1 MIRNNIKKLREEMG
15 STQKQLADYLNVT
28 RSTYSYYESGKNFP
42 SIQSLIKLSK
52 IFGVSCDY
60 ILTGKTNSANP
71 QYIGDIINES
81 TKKERKI
88 LCYFRTLPA
97 GMQDKVLDILKT
109 FIKKFYLKI
118 IIHCKRYRVSHSIPS
133 KLYAHLISQKF

>member
-1 MIRNNIKKLREEMG
+1 MIRDNIKKLREEMG
-15 STQKQLADYLNVT
+15 LTQKQLADYLNVT
-28 RSTYSYYESGKNFP
+28 RSTYSYYESGKNLP

-60 ILTGKTNSANP
+60 ILIGKTNSANP

-88 LCYFRTLPA
+88 LCYFRILPTD
-97 GMQDKVLDILKT
+97 MQDKVLDILKNIHER
-109 FIKKFYLKI
+109 IKLKNSGI
-118 IIHCKRYRVSHSIPS
+118 
-133 KLYAHLISQKF
+133 L